1 MFQTNSNGSS
11 RRAANVAQHLKQC
24 EQKSI
29 NFTFLSSCIVYLRQ
43 CASLARLALK
53 AGGWEARGMNVSRDR
68 IKTESERPGWMSS
81 ILSERIAFKDAN
93 DESPT
98 PFRGW
103 KRMAKKQIETAA
115 LGSAI
120 IFVVTIALR
129 VADDARAQLK
139 RALAIKYAWCG
150 IFGARSIPPCC
161 LPLDRA
167 AKKQVGKFEEG
178 NYSQRCAS
186 CNEAT

>member
-1 MFQTNSNGSS
+1 MWTKEHQFY
-11 RRAANVAQHLKQC
+11 VFIVLHC
-24 EQKSI
+24 
-29 NFTFLSSCIVYLRQ
+29 LSSTMR
-43 CASLARLALK
+43 LARATR
-53 AGGWEARGMNVSRDR
+53 AESEGWEIRGMANVSRVR
-68 IKTESERPGWMSS
+68 IKTESRTSGMDVSS
-81 ILSERIAFKDAN
+81 ILSERIALKDAS

-150 IFGARSIPPCC
+150 IFGARTS
-161 LPLDRA
+161 PLA
-167 AKKQVGKFEEG
+167 ACPLIVPLK
-178 NYSQRCAS
+178 SR
-186 CNEAT
+186 

>member
-1 MFQTNSNGSS
+1 MARPGVRQTLHNISNNVNK
-11 RRAANVAQHLKQC
+11 RA
-24 EQKSI
+24 SI
-29 NFTFLSSCIVYLRQ
+29 LRFYRPVLSIFDNAPR
-43 CASLARLALK
+43 
-53 AGGWEARGMNVSRDR
+53 SRDSR
-68 IKTESERPGWMSS
+68 WKRGRMGDAEDEWTCRASESKSNPNRRVNVVGLFGKNRVWRREWESS
-81 ILSERIAFKDAN
+81 
-93 DESPT
+93 
-98 PFRGW
+98 RGW
-103 KRMAKKQIETAA
+103 KRIAKKQIKTVA

-129 VADDARAQLK
+129 VVDDARAQLK

-150 IFGARSIPPCC
+150 IFGARIF
-161 LPLDRA
+161 LPLHPAACDRA